1 MAYIQ
6 FDKAQLINLE
16 YCLKREW
23 LRTNRAGAYSAS
35 TIVNCN
41 TRKYHGL
48 LVVPQPQF
56 GNTPHVLLSALHETV
71 IQHDAEFNLGI
82 HKYQNN
88 TYHPKGHKYVRDFQV
103 DPVPV
108 ITYRVGGVVLV
119 KEILFSSNEE
129 MMMIRYTLKD
139 AHSPTTLRL
148 TPFLAF
154 RQIHALCKANN
165 DVHTDYQPVP
175 NGAAFCMYPGYSTLF
190 LQASVENKYTH
201 QPDWYFN
208 VEYTHEKLRGYDY
221 LEDLYVPGHIEFKLK
236 KGESLIL
243 SASIRQIKPKALEEK
258 FAQELKSRTVATDF
272 RSALDSSARQ
282 FVITKND
289 KPEIVAGYPWYGVLG
304 RDTFMALPGLLL
316 TRGDTSTYLRIIDN
330 MIARMQGPFF
340 PTAVLDTH
348 SEYHSVDTQLWFFWA
363 LQKYASHTHQ
373 ELKLWQQYQEV
384 MKKILEAYA
393 EGTWFNIRMQ
403 SSGLLTAGEEGY
415 PLTWMNAV
423 DHGRPVT
430 PRAGNPVEVNALW
443 YNAIMFA
450 LELAKAAN
458 DRPFIKRW
466 SRIAH
471 QIRMAFVENFWSETR
486 GYLADFTNADFKD
499 FSVRPNMLLAASL
512 PFSPLDELKRKKI
525 LDVIARELLTSRG
538 LRTLSPKNI
547 RYKGKYH
554 GNSQQRDEAC
564 HQGTVVAWLAGH
576 YAEAYLMLYGKN
588 GLPVVKNIFKSFEE
602 ETQKAGLSSISE
614 FFDGDPPHDS
624 AGATHMAIAVAE
636 LLRIDQMIKQMEK

>member
-499 FSVRPNMLLAASL
+499 FSVRPNMLLAACL
-512 PFSPLDELKRKKI
+512 PFSPLDELKRK
-525 LDVIARELLTSRG
+525 
-538 LRTLSPKNI
+538 
-547 RYKGKYH
+547 
-554 GNSQQRDEAC
+554 
-564 HQGTVVAWLAGH
+564 
-576 YAEAYLMLYGKN
+576 
-588 GLPVVKNIFKSFEE
+588 
-602 ETQKAGLSSISE
+602 
-614 FFDGDPPHDS
+614 
-624 AGATHMAIAVAE
+624 
-636 LLRIDQMIKQMEK
+636 